1 MGGVIITLKNLF
13 DNYKEYGEIINSQ
26 KDGAI
31 DLKNLKCTPTTML
44 PLLCD
49 CKNKNLKLNNG
60 QSAFEYL
67 EDVLKNNE
75 LFSRLPE
82 SRIQSDETD
91 FLAGY
96 VSNLDP
102 AYGSY
107 FVLRHVISELAN
119 NVYDHARE
127 NEMDFQS
134 YILSKSFE
142 ESKKLDIGV
151 IDDGISIPRLFEK
164 HGVDNENDCDSIS
177 EAIGTFSTVSDEYY
191 ERGNG
196 LRTIVRLIA
205 EGNNGELLIV
215 SRNASL
221 HIMGEK
227 YKYYLLNEEHMFNG
241 TLVSIRLNK
250 SEVQNIYGLL
260 EPQNLNYYKYDGVF
274 YDY

>member
-1 MGGVIITLKNLF
+1 M
-13 DNYKEYGEIINSQ
+13 
-26 KDGAI
+26 
-31 DLKNLKCTPTTML
+31 
-44 PLLCD
+44 CD
-49 CKNKNLKLNNG
+49 CKNQNLKLDND
-60 QSAFEYL
+60 QRAFEYL
-67 EDVLKNNE
+67 EDELKNND

-96 VSNLDP
+96 VGNLDP

-119 NVYDHARE
+119 NVYDHAGEKRR
-127 NEMDFQS
+127 DIQS

-164 HGVDNENDCDSIS
+164 HGINNENDCHSIS

-205 EGNNGELLIV
+205 EGNNGEFLIV

-221 HIMGEK
+221 HIIGEK
-227 YKYYLLNEEHMFNG
+227 YKYYLMNEEHRFNG
-241 TLVSIRLNK
+241 TLVSIK
-250 SEVQNIYGLL
+250 QI
-260 EPQNLNYYKYDGVF
+260 
-274 YDY
+274 